1 MTPGRKAVPL
11 EDLHILPQ
19 PAVLSPRLSQLRLLL
34 SGQAPRLSTPHTSR
48 CSGQCSAHCSGH
60 CSAGRQHYRHDK
72 RYGTFLRHSVAR
84 TSREEVNHMCV
95 HPAMLSELAASKR
108 RDMLAQAEQDRRAKQ
123 LAVLARAER
132 RAERARL
139 RMPKAAR
146 LSLRLRSELSE

>member
-1 MTPGRKAVPL
+1 
-11 EDLHILPQ
+11 
-19 PAVLSPRLSQLRLLL
+19 
-34 SGQAPRLSTPHTSR
+34 
-48 CSGQCSAHCSGH
+48 
-60 CSAGRQHYRHDK
+60 
-72 RYGTFLRHSVAR
+72 
-84 TSREEVNHMCV
+84 
-95 HPAMLSELAASKR
+95 MLSELAASKR